1 MTRVNNHRANVKS
14 GKTKHR
20 KSKACRA
27 KDNFYFWKKRA
38 LEKVQQEEAM
48 REMAGRVESA
58 ERNERVLRSWMGDLQ
73 GELGTV
79 QEELEEKQKELGTV
93 QEELEGTKKEL
104 NRQNKAY
111 AALDRKV
118 RKEKN
123 DMLNKARE
131 RYKKKER
138 ELIEKHEQQVSELV
152 GEIEI
157 QEEGRMEAED
167 KIREMEMD
175 MEDVYVELFGENLFL

>member
-48 REMAGRVESA
+48 REMARRVESA

-79 QEELEEKQKELGTV
+79 QEELEEKQKEL
-93 QEELEGTKKEL
+93 EGTKKEL
-104 NRQNKAY
+104 NKQNKAY

>member
-38 LEKVQQEEAM
+38 LEKVQQEEDM

-73 GELGTV
+73 GELGTA
-79 QEELEEKQKELGTV
+79 QEELEEKQK
-93 QEELEGTKKEL
+93 ELEGTKKEL

-157 QEEGRMEAED
+157 QEEGRMKAED